1 MFLEKNPLFSVGQYK
16 RFCTRLYKSYSPTYL
31 MLIVH
36 NYYSPGIGFY
46 TAMDFARRNAR
57 VILACRDVR
66 KGEQASI
73 KITMETGNM
82 NIVVMQV
89 DLSLMKSVRSFV
101 KKFLEQ
107 ETQLDILVNNAGVA
121 GRDMGVKAIIA
132 KYKYMYNNLDKPCM
146 FFLILL

>member
-1 MFLEKNPLFSVGQYK
+1 
-16 RFCTRLYKSYSPTYL
+16 
-31 MLIVH
+31 
-36 NYYSPGIGFY
+36 
-46 TAMDFARRNAR
+46 MDLARRNAR

-73 KITMETGNM
+73 KITMETRNM

-107 ETQLDILVNNAGVA
+107 ETRLDILVNNAGMA
-121 GRDMGVKAIIA
+121 GRDMCVK
-132 KYKYMYNNLDKPCM
+132 D
-146 FFLILL
+146 ILVKSGQSVTTSCQMLSIMMPSSNMSINSL